1 MILNL
6 YKPQKLL
13 SFNFIHKVQKK
24 LDIQKIGHCGTL
36 DPLASGVM
44 IIVTD
49 KDTKKQKELTLN
61 EKTYIAE
68 ILFGAC
74 SKSLD
79 FETEVVFNEI
89 PPKIEFLKV
98 FEACLSLKGNLS
110 LPAPIFSAKW
120 VSGTR
125 LYDLA
130 KRGENLENIPNVT
143 SKIYDINV
151 LEFRYFWN
159 LGKTYPLLK
168 IEVRCSSGTY
178 IRSIAKYIGEMLKV
192 DSLLFSLVRTKVGDF
207 SISDSQRLILE

>member
-6 YKPQKLL
+6 YKPQKLS

-24 LDIQKIGHCGTL
+24 LNIKKIGHCGTL

-44 IIVTD
+44 IVVTD
-49 KDTKKQKELTLN
+49 RDTKRQKDITLN

-68 ILFGAC
+68 ILFGAY

-79 FETEVVFNEI
+79 FETEVNFNVI
-89 PPKIEFLKV
+89 PPKIDFLKILEV
-98 FEACLSLKGNLS
+98 CKLLLGDLT

-120 VSGTR
+120 VMGTR

-130 KRGENLENIPNVT
+130 KKGENLENIPNVV
-143 SKIYDINV
+143 SKIIELNV

-159 LGKTYPLLK
+159 QGKMYPLLK
-168 IEVRCSSGTY
+168 IEIRCTSGTY
-178 IRSIAKYIGEMLKV
+178 IRSIAKHLGEILNV
-192 DSLLFSLVRTKVGDF
+192 DSILFSLVRTKVGNF
-207 SISDSQRLILE
+207 SINDSERLLLE